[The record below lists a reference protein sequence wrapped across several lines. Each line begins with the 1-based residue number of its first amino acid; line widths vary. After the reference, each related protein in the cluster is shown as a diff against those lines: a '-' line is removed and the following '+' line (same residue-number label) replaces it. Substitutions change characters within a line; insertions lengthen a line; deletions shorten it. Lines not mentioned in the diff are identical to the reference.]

1 MHRGEVV
8 VTVHPEISTIRAE
21 GRYLEQL
28 FWFQVLSVG
37 SYCKEQ
43 ESYLT
48 SSVAPYANLELEH
61 WERVAAVNTEHLLQ

>member
-1 MHRGEVV
+1 MHWGEVV

-21 GRYLEQL
+21 GTYLEQL

-48 SSVAPYANLELEH
+48 K
-61 WERVAAVNTEHLLQ
+61 